1 MSNSY
6 RERITEQLDE
16 IENEIFEITQHCESG
31 NYSMSEIAD
40 ELKELRNKVY

>member
-16 IENEIFEITQHCESG
+16 IENELLEIIQHCESG
-31 NYSMSEIAD
+31 NYSMDEIVD